1 MYNFGSLLTQ
11 SVAVVK
17 PSPFVPGLC
26 TILALFSL
34 SVSRSTLS
42 VCSWSMYNL
51 GSLASQ
57 CWSVVL
63 PSVCV
68 PGLCTIS
75 ILSSLSVRESF
86 YPLRC
91 VPVLCTILALLSL
104 SVGQSFYPLRVF
116 MVYVQSR
123 LSCLSVLVSR
133 STLSVCSCSMYN
145 LGSLVSQ
152 C

>member
-17 PSPFVPGLC
+17 PSPLVPGLC

-104 SVGQSFYPLRVF
+104 SV
-116 MVYVQSR
+116 
-123 LSCLSVLVSR
+123 SR
-133 STLSVCSCSMYN
+133 SALSVCSWSMKN
-145 LGSLVSQ
+145 LGGSWIKKIFDLFSFFSKI